1 MSNIFGSEAES
12 PRPQTDRDRAFN
24 DTRVLSIR
32 KWCEVNDFSFDTGKR
47 LIKAGKGP
55 VITQI
60 SDRRIGITVANN
72 RAWQKS
78 RERV

>member
-12 PRPQTDRDRAFN
+12 PRPQTDRDRAL
-24 DTRVLSIR
+24 DDMRVLSIR
-32 KWCEVNDFSFDTGKR
+32 KWCEVNGFSFDTGKR
-47 LIKAGKGP
+47 LIKGGKGP

-60 SDRRIGITVANN
+60 SDRRIGVTLANN
-72 RAWQKS
+72 RAWQAS